1 MGGKVSNSLSINL
14 FGIKPKN
21 LCSGM
26 NYQNLLNKLDST
38 TNLMDRKY
46 LLDNWF
52 YSINTFTERKI
63 NLDKN
68 HTAINP
74 KVCINTQQDYDHYM
88 SVLVYLRNLL
98 ETNIVRPKWLISFHY
113 SNDCDYIKP
122 IKETDNLMGHK
133 DRYGYKCF
141 GDLWKQSYNN
151 KKRENIDST
160 YKDARQIKN
169 IVLKYLYNIKRLNQ
183 TWKYNYPNILFF
195 HEKGKVKLQYH
206 THLVIPET
214 TYTNSQEELI
224 HTFNTAVRERSKCIS
239 KWKKIDVTEI
249 EPDDKYSVIGYL
261 NKETTSNHLSFDPI
275 NSIVPVNT

>member
-1 MGGKVSNSLSINL
+1 MGGKVSNSLSIYL

-160 YKDARQIKN
+160 YKNARQIKN

>member
-1 MGGKVSNSLSINL
+1 
-14 FGIKPKN
+14 
-21 LCSGM
+21 
-26 NYQNLLNKLDST
+26 
-38 TNLMDRKY
+38 MDRKY

>member
-1 MGGKVSNSLSINL
+1 MGGKVSNSLLIYL

-26 NYQNLLNKLDST
+26 NYQKLLEQLDNT
-38 TNLMDRKY
+38 TNQVDREY
-46 LLDNWF
+46 LLDRWF

-63 NLDKN
+63 NLDRN

-74 KVCINTQQDYDHYM
+74 KVCINTQQDYEHYM

-98 ETNIVRPKWLISFHY
+98 ETEVVKPKWLVSFHY

-122 IKETDNLMGHK
+122 IKETDNKLGYK
-133 DRYGYKCF
+133 DRFGYKCF
-141 GDLWKQSYNN
+141 GDLWKTNYNN
-151 KKRENIDST
+151 KKRENLDSI

-183 TWKYNYPNILFF
+183 VWKYDFPNILFF
-195 HEKGKVKLQYH
+195 HELGKVKLQYH
-206 THLVIPET
+206 THLILPET
-214 TYTNSQEELI
+214 TLYNTEEELKDV
-224 HTFNTAVRERSKCIS
+224 FNTAVRERSKCIS
-239 KWKKIDVTEI
+239 KWKKIDVEEI

-261 NKETTSNHLSFDPI
+261 NKETTSKHLSFDPM
-275 NSIVPVNT
+275 NSLVPVS

>member
-1 MGGKVSNSLSINL
+1 M
-14 FGIKPKN
+14 
-21 LCSGM
+21 
-26 NYQNLLNKLDST
+26 LLQELEE
-38 TNLMDRKY
+38 
-46 LLDNWF
+46 LLDQDLPQDQVERLWEYYY
-52 YSINTFTERKI
+52 YSNRRYNDIKI
-63 NLDKN
+63 KLHRD
-68 HTAINP
+68 HTVIHP

>member
-1 MGGKVSNSLSINL
+1 MGGKVSNSLSIYL

-206 THLVIPET
+206 THLILPDT
-214 TYTNSQEELI
+214 TLCNNAEELI

-239 KWKKIDVTEI
+239 KWKKIDVEEI
-249 EPDDKYSVIGYL
+249 DPNDKYSIIGYL
-261 NKETTSNHLSFDPI
+261 NKETTSKHLSFDPI
-275 NSIVPVNT
+275 NSIVPVR

>member
-1 MGGKVSNSLSINL
+1 MGGKVSNSLSIYL